1 MGTKERTQGNKT
13 LELMEGLNG
22 KTGTGKILRTGQ
34 ESSTQG
40 MSKNEGILDGR
51 DTQSK
56 SDQGI
61 MLDRIARMTEKT
73 RKSCTIK
80 TKDRKA
86 FMEIITNKLQTVGI
100 CGRSK

>member
-1 MGTKERTQGNKT
+1 
-13 LELMEGLNG
+13 MEGRNG
-22 KTGTGKILRTGQ
+22 KTGAGKN
-34 ESSTQG
+34 TQNWVGKQYTG
-40 MSKNEGILDGR
+40 MSKNEGKLDGR
-51 DTQSK
+51 DMQKIEELSK